1 MTNSLTSENETQRLS
16 ALYALNILDTPPEE
30 RFDRITRLVKDLFH
44 VSAALITF
52 IDTERQWFK
61 SCQGITVTEILRTD
75 SFCNHTIM
83 ADTTFV
89 VPNTLLHKEFST
101 YPLVAQEPHI
111 RFYAGH
117 PITAPDGSRVGTLCI
132 LDTEPRQFSPQD
144 KARLKDLTAW
154 VESELNLVEINKL
167 QNRLAELNQTLK
179 IEVAKHQ
186 RAQRALIKQ
195 RDFLQQII
203 DINPHFIFAKDR
215 QGRFV
220 MANLAFANAYRTT
233 VKELIGKTDADFH
246 PNKEMTEKYTRD
258 DMSVLETGREI
269 DIPEEEVIN
278 VVGERLWRHT
288 IKRPI
293 VDEKGEIHQVLGVI
307 TDITDRKQAEEALAQ
322 ARDQALEA
330 SRLKSQLL
338 AKVSHELRT
347 PLNAI
352 LGFAEMLEFGLYGSL
367 SNTQQKETVSEI
379 IDSTHY
385 LTTLVNELLDQ
396 AQLESG
402 KLKLNI
408 APFAPANLLDDV
420 QSTMGILAQN
430 KGLKLTTQI
439 NGNVPKSLPG
449 DYARLQQILVNLV
462 SNAVKFTMQGQ
473 VDVRLYCPNGNYW
486 ALQVTDTGPG
496 IPAEAQKH
504 IFEPFQQV
512 DGSVTRQHRGT
523 GLGLSIVKQLAD
535 LMGGH
540 ITLTS
545 REGQGSTFTVSL
557 PLQPAQEKSL

>member
-1 MTNSLTSENETQRLS
+1 MTKKLTPENEIQRLS

-30 RFDRITRLVKDLFH
+30 RFDRIARQAKRLFNVP
-44 VSAALITF
+44 VALITF
-52 IDTERQWFK
+52 IDKDRQWFK
-61 SCQGITVTEILRTD
+61 SCQGLSITEIPRAI
-75 SFCNHTIM
+75 SFCNRTIL
-83 ADTTFV
+83 ADATFV
-89 VPNTLLHKEFST
+89 VPDARLDSDFANN
-101 YPLVAQEPHI
+101 PLVTQEPNV

-117 PITAPDGSRVGTLCI
+117 PIIAPDGSRVGTLCI
-132 LDTEPRQFSPQD
+132 QDNEPRQFSQED
-144 KARLKDLTAW
+144 QTLLKDLTAW
-154 VESELNLVEINKL
+154 VESELNLVEINQL
-167 QNRLAELNQTLK
+167 QSELVKLNQTLE

-246 PNKEMTEKYTRD
+246 PNREMVERYTRD
-258 DMSVLETGREI
+258 DMSVLKTGKEI

-278 VVGERLWRHT
+278 VVGKKLWRHT

-293 VDEKGEIHQVLGVI
+293 IDENGEIHQVLGVI
-307 TDITDRKQAEEALAQ
+307 TDITDRKRAEEALAY

-347 PLNAI
+347 PLNAV
-352 LGFAEMLEFGLYGSL
+352 LGFAEMLEFGLYGPL
-367 SNTQQKETVSEI
+367 SDQQKKTVSEI
-379 IDSTHY
+379 IESTNY

-396 AQLESG
+396 AQLDAG
-402 KLKLNI
+402 KLKLNVTE
-408 APFAPANLLDDV
+408 FAPANLLQDV
-420 QSTMGILAQN
+420 QSTVGVLAKN
-430 KGLKLTTQI
+430 KGLTLTTQI
-439 NGNVPKSLPG
+439 TGNVPKTLRG
-449 DYARLQQILVNLV
+449 DYARLQQILFNLV
-462 SNAVKFTMQGQ
+462 SNAVKFTLHGAVHIQ
-473 VDVRLYCPNGNYW
+473 LYCPSSNYW

-496 IPAEAQKH
+496 IPAEAQAH

-512 DGSVTRQHRGT
+512 DGSITRQHRGT
-523 GLGLSIVKQLAD
+523 GLGLSIVKQLTD
-535 LMGGH
+535 LMKGH
-540 ITLTS
+540 ITLS
-545 REGQGSTFTVSL
+545 SQEGRGSTFTVSL
-557 PLQPAQEKSL
+557 PIEQPIQEKSL